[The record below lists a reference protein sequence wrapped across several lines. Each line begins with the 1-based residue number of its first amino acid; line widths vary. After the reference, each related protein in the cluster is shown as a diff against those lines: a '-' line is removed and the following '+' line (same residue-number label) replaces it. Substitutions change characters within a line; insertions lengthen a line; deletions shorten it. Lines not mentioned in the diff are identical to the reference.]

1 MARRQEEVRVGGS
14 SVLVVDTVFG
24 LEAEAD
30 VVDDA
35 LEGFDPD
42 AVALGVSP
50 SELDGLD
57 EYLAASGE
65 PPTPEPDRYAEGL
78 AEFGA
83 ISLPPPSLLAA
94 VSAARARDLPLEA
107 LDLPEEAYTETFTD
121 QVSTW
126 QLFWNTRRE
135 KKLARNPP
143 DVATAREYALAWDRE
158 RRRSDGLAHLEAKR
172 ELHMADRL
180 RELAGRH
187 HRVLAVVETPR
198 AAGVVEELDGR

>member
-1 MARRQEEVRVGGS
+1 MSDRQRRLRVAGAD
-14 SVLVVDTVFG
+14 VLVVDTVLG
-24 LEAEAD
+24 LESEAQ

-35 LEGFDPD
+35 LGAFDPD

-50 SELDGLD
+50 SELDGLH
-57 EYLAASGE
+57 EYLAASGD
-65 PPTPEPDRYAEGL
+65 PPTPEPDRYAQGL

-83 ISLPPPSLLAA
+83 ISLPPPCLLAA
-94 VSAARARDLPLEA
+94 ARAARAREIPLEP

-135 KKLARNPP
+135 KKLARDPP
-143 DVATAREYALAWDRE
+143 DVASAREYALAWDEE

-172 ELHMADRL
+172 EVHMAETL
-180 RELAGRH
+180 RDVADRH
-187 HRVLAVVETPR
+187 HRVLVVVETPR
-198 AAGVVEELDGR
+198 AAGLVDELDGR